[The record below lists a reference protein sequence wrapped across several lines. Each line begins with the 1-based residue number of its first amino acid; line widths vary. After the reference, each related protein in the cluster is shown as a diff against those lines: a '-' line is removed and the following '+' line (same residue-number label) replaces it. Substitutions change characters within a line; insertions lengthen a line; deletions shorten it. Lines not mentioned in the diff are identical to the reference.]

1 MRCSYRKGPFAFDRR
16 HGNRKQLKNS
26 SDAPGDISGVGAAA
40 LRARQHDAVSGEGR
54 LSPVSHGGDDHLQ
67 RPLQNQGDVLSCDAL
82 TPPLQE
88 PSIIF
93 PHLKVYQHV
102 CTYREL
108 HYRTVQLPDCP
119 AGVDPS
125 VSYPEALSC
134 HCNLCVTNMADCIRH
149 EHREPDVCD
158 NDLTFHV

>member
-1 MRCSYRKGPFAFDRR
+1 MTLSLEKEGCPRC
-16 HGNRKQLKNS
+16 HMVETT
-26 SDAPGDISGVGAAA
+26 ICSGHC
-40 LRARQHDAVSGEGR
+40 R
-54 LSPVSHGGDDHLQ
+54 
-67 RPLQNQGDVLSCDAL
+67 
-82 TPPLQE
+82 TKE